1 MRLTSPRPADL
12 HISQPPAAEKP
23 LIPIEPIS
31 PLSLGSHQAAIGVNI
46 HNGISTRWNSLDQ
59 FGQRAIHGLNNFRAK
74 ENTVGNSDRQDRL
87 PQGGRLLNND
97 FLHSDLPRRISEAIQ
112 TVIRDQQKVSGMRVQ
127 LAELRSDL
135 DKKRTA
141 QIYQWADTLQRIKST
156 LSSASLEKTKPDAVT
171 LQARSLETI
180 NQQSDDYLLR
190 ENEYQNFQRQL
201 EVEENSLQQKQ
212 AHVAEMLQGF
222 SRKDHA
228 TELDM
233 TLPCRDVDQGTQDM
247 WAMSENDSNTAGTI
261 NAPMELHPL
270 VEKYLSEIGEVRMYQ
285 ERLGELLL
293 EHAEVTGREAS
304 LALVN
309 LSLDEGSRYF
319 LDNFESQRLELEEI
333 ISRGM
338 STAASIR
345 EQCEK
350 EGLSLPTNLQWGV
363 ETELDIDIK
372 EGLPQDRDLLWRSE
386 LDEPFNFIEQAQARD
401 FNIYKFIDG
410 WILHHLRH
418 STSQIYRYK
427 SNPRLQELNMDGDE
441 LSDWVMKLWFR
452 DDVSKSLPFGD
463 ISREQ

>member
-1 MRLTSPRPADL
+1 
-12 HISQPPAAEKP
+12 
-23 LIPIEPIS
+23 
-31 PLSLGSHQAAIGVNI
+31 
-46 HNGISTRWNSLDQ
+46 
-59 FGQRAIHGLNNFRAK
+59 
-74 ENTVGNSDRQDRL
+74 
-87 PQGGRLLNND
+87 
-97 FLHSDLPRRISEAIQ
+97 
-112 TVIRDQQKVSGMRVQ
+112 
-127 LAELRSDL
+127 
-135 DKKRTA
+135 
-141 QIYQWADTLQRIKST
+141 
-156 LSSASLEKTKPDAVT
+156 
-171 LQARSLETI
+171 
-180 NQQSDDYLLR
+180 
-190 ENEYQNFQRQL
+190 
-201 EVEENSLQQKQ
+201 
-212 AHVAEMLQGF
+212 MLQGF

-309 LSLDEGSRYF
+309 MSLDEGSRYF

-386 LDEPFNFIEQAQARD
+386 LDEPFNFFEQAQARD